1 MCIYIYII
9 TTCSFCILQYPLYYF
24 TNDHLEFNNQLV
36 CILFPRQHSFS
47 QSQHFLPACNFLS
60 WVDISLWA
68 FLFNISM
75 SISIFVH
82 FIFKPSCWW
91 DFTDETSD
99 IPRRYSLTIN
109 SFIFWL
115 LQSFWPWSWILG
127 AEVVWKLHQLGLG
140 FTIVHFHLL
149 CFSVMVSIC
158 CKEKFF
164 DEDGGLHTFVG
175 VVINI

>member
-1 MCIYIYII
+1 MYIFII
-9 TTCSFCILQYPLYYF
+9 TTCSFCPLQCPLYYF
-24 TNDHLEFNNQLV
+24 TDDHLEFDNQLV

-47 QSQHFLPACNFLS
+47 QSQHFLPAYNFLS
-60 WVDISLWA
+60 WVDISSWA
-68 FLFNISM
+68 FLFNMSM
-75 SISIFVH
+75 SISVFVH

-115 LQSFWPWSWILG
+115 LQSFWPWFLSLRCRSCMEASSVRAGLHNCAFWFVVLFCNG
-127 AEVVWKLHQLGLG
+127 LYLLQGEVL
-140 FTIVHFHLL
+140 
-149 CFSVMVSIC
+149 
-158 CKEKFF
+158 
-164 DEDGGLHTFVG
+164 DEDCRLHTFAS